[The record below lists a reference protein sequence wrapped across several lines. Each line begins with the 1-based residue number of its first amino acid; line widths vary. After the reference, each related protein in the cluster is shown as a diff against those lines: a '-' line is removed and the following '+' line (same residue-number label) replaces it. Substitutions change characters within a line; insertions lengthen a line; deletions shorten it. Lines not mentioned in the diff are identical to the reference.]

1 MKYYTYNR
9 KLYIM
14 KSRIIPRNDSLCALC
29 RIREADKT
37 GSHMVPNLLTAV
49 TFSFDGKTKRD
60 REIVELYHINSP
72 EDNAIYYGSQVAP
85 EKITEDL
92 GHEITDEELEK
103 NTNLLCYD
111 NIFCHQCEN
120 RFGVL
125 ETAYGEYY
133 KGLKNDI
140 NPRIAYLFWLSVYW
154 RMAIGYMGIFMDGED
169 EFALRDILNENIHS
183 HNKIINSKGKLGDY
197 GYVIFRVKDGI
208 IKGDSG
214 ILGTRT
220 SHCPYIILVADYVVA
235 LFNNYNKLHNKVN
248 IFNWEIYKEDINTP
262 DKPFDYIEIS
272 IEEFY
277 EFRDNII
284 DNGYSEG
291 LGAEREKLARKIRE
305 FERLQGKLLNKH
317 EVKKLMNMARLVDS
331 ENVHLRIR
339 KLYRFE
345 AAYTKMIEA
354 QKNGISYDFLTDR
367 QLMLNQ
373 EDINNYIV
381 DLQNLRKH
389 NYSIDGFP
397 FAKEF
402 LEDETITSFEEI
414 INKYRPI

>member
-1 MKYYTYNR
+1 
-9 KLYIM
+9 
-14 KSRIIPRNDSLCALC
+14 
-29 RIREADKT
+29 
-37 GSHMVPNLLTAV
+37 MVSNLLTAV

-60 REIVELYHINSP
+60 REIVELYHINNP

-85 EKITEDL
+85 EKIAEDL

-111 NIFCHQCEN
+111 NIFCYQCEN

-125 ETAYGEYY
+125 ETTYGEYY

-169 EFALRDILNENIHS
+169 EFALRDILNKNIHS
-183 HNKIINSKGKLGDY
+183 YNEIINSKEKLGDY
-197 GYVIFRVKDGI
+197 GYIIFRVKDGI

-220 SHCPYIILVADYVVA
+220 PHCPYVILVADYVVA
-235 LFNNYNKLHNKVN
+235 LFNNYKKLHSKVH
-248 IFNWEIYKEDINTP
+248 IFNWEIYKEDISTP

-284 DNGYSEG
+284 DNGYNEG
-291 LGAEREKLARKIRE
+291 LGAEREKLARKIRKY
-305 FERLQGKLLNKH
+305 ERSQGKPVNKY
-317 EVKKLMNMARLVDS
+317 EVKKLMDMAHLVDS
-331 ENVHLRIR
+331 ENVHLRVR

-345 AAYTKMIEA
+345 AAYMKMIEA
-354 QKNGISYDFLTDR
+354 QKNGISYDFLKDR

-389 NYSIDGFP
+389 NHSIDGFP

-414 INKYRPI
+414 INKYRPT

>member
-1 MKYYTYNR
+1 
-9 KLYIM
+9 
-14 KSRIIPRNDSLCALC
+14 
-29 RIREADKT
+29 
-37 GSHMVPNLLTAV
+37 MVSEVSNLLTAV

-60 REIVELYHINSP
+60 REIVELYHINNP

-85 EKITEDL
+85 EKIAEDL

-111 NIFCHQCEN
+111 NIFCYQCEN

-125 ETAYGEYY
+125 ETTYGEYY

-169 EFALRDILNENIHS
+169 EFALRDILNKNIHS
-183 HNKIINSKGKLGDY
+183 YNEIINSKEKLGDY

-220 SHCPYIILVADYVVA
+220 PHCPYVILVADYVVA
-235 LFNNYNKLHNKVN
+235 LFNNYKKLHSKVH
-248 IFNWEIYKEDINTP
+248 IFNWEIYKEDISTP

-284 DNGYSEG
+284 DNGYNEG
-291 LGAEREKLARKIRE
+291 LGAEREKLARKIRKY
-305 FERLQGKLLNKH
+305 ERSQGKPVNKY
-317 EVKKLMNMARLVDS
+317 EVKKLMDMAHLVDS
-331 ENVHLRIR
+331 ENVHLRVR

-345 AAYTKMIEA
+345 AAYMKMIEA
-354 QKNGISYDFLTDR
+354 QKNGISYDFLKDR

-389 NYSIDGFP
+389 NHSIDGFP

-414 INKYRPI
+414 INKYRPT

>member
-1 MKYYTYNR
+1 
-9 KLYIM
+9 M
-14 KSRIIPRNDSLCALC
+14 KSCIIPRNDSLCALC
-29 RIREADKT
+29 PIREADKT
-37 GSHMVPNLLTAV
+37 GSHMVSNLLTAV

-60 REIVELYHINSP
+60 REIVELYHINNP
-72 EDNAIYYGSQVAP
+72 EDNAIYYGSQVTP
-85 EKITEDL
+85 EKIAEDL

-111 NIFCHQCEN
+111 NIFCYQCEN

-125 ETAYGEYY
+125 ETTYGEYY

-169 EFALRDILNENIHS
+169 EFALRDILNKNIHS
-183 HNKIINSKGKLGDY
+183 YNEIINSKEKLGDY

-220 SHCPYIILVADYVVA
+220 PHCPYVILVADYVVA
-235 LFNNYNKLHNKVN
+235 LFNNYKKLHSKVH

-284 DNGYSEG
+284 DNGYNEG

-305 FERLQGKLLNKH
+305 YERSQGKPVNKY
-317 EVKKLMNMARLVDS
+317 EVKKLMDMAHLVDS
-331 ENVHLRIR
+331 ENVHLRVR

-345 AAYTKMIEA
+345 AAYMKMIEA
-354 QKNGISYDFLTDR
+354 QKNGISYDFLKDR

-373 EDINNYIV
+373 EDINNYIA

-402 LEDETITSFEEI
+402 LKDETITSFEEI
-414 INKYRPI
+414 INKYRPT

>member
-1 MKYYTYNR
+1 MC
-9 KLYIM
+9 
-14 KSRIIPRNDSLCALC
+14 SP
-29 RIREADKT
+29 IREADKT
-37 GSHMVPNLLTAV
+37 GSHMVSNLLTAV

-60 REIVELYHINSP
+60 REIVELYHINNP

-85 EKITEDL
+85 EKIAEDL

-111 NIFCHQCEN
+111 NIFCYQCEN

-125 ETAYGEYY
+125 ETTYGEYY

-169 EFALRDILNENIHS
+169 EFALRDILNKNIHS
-183 HNKIINSKGKLGDY
+183 YNEIINSKEKLGDY
-197 GYVIFRVKDGI
+197 GYIIFRVKDGI

-220 SHCPYIILVADYVVA
+220 PHCPYVILVADYVVA
-235 LFNNYNKLHNKVN
+235 LFNNYKKLHSKVH
-248 IFNWEIYKEDINTP
+248 IFNWEIYKEDISTP

-284 DNGYSEG
+284 DNGYNEG
-291 LGAEREKLARKIRE
+291 LGAEREKLARKIRKY
-305 FERLQGKLLNKH
+305 ERSQGKPVNKY
-317 EVKKLMNMARLVDS
+317 EVKKLMDMAHLVDS
-331 ENVHLRIR
+331 ENVHLRVR

-345 AAYTKMIEA
+345 AAYMKMIEA
-354 QKNGISYDFLTDR
+354 QKNGISYDFLKDR

-389 NYSIDGFP
+389 NHSIDGFP

-414 INKYRPI
+414 INKYRPT

>member
-1 MKYYTYNR
+1 
-9 KLYIM
+9 M
-14 KSRIIPRNDSLCALC
+14 KSCIIPRNDSLCALC
-29 RIREADKT
+29 PIREADKT
-37 GSHMVPNLLTAV
+37 GSHMVSNLLTAV

-60 REIVELYHINSP
+60 REIVELYHINNP

-85 EKITEDL
+85 EKIAEDL

-111 NIFCHQCEN
+111 NIFCYQCEN

-125 ETAYGEYY
+125 ETTYGEYY

-169 EFALRDILNENIHS
+169 EFALRDILNKNIHS
-183 HNKIINSKGKLGDY
+183 YNEIINSKEKLGDY

-220 SHCPYIILVADYVVA
+220 PHCPYVILVADYVVA
-235 LFNNYNKLHNKVN
+235 LFNNYKKLHSKVH
-248 IFNWEIYKEDINTP
+248 IFNWEIYKEDISTP

-284 DNGYSEG
+284 DNGYNEG
-291 LGAEREKLARKIRE
+291 LGAEREKLARKIRKY
-305 FERLQGKLLNKH
+305 ERSQGKPVNKY
-317 EVKKLMNMARLVDS
+317 EVKKLMDMAHLVDS
-331 ENVHLRIR
+331 ENVHLRVR

-345 AAYTKMIEA
+345 AAYMKMIEA
-354 QKNGISYDFLTDR
+354 QKNGISYDFLKDR

-389 NYSIDGFP
+389 NHSIDGFP

-414 INKYRPI
+414 INKYRPT

>member
-1 MKYYTYNR
+1 
-9 KLYIM
+9 
-14 KSRIIPRNDSLCALC
+14 
-29 RIREADKT
+29 
-37 GSHMVPNLLTAV
+37 MVSNLLTAV

-60 REIVELYHINSP
+60 REIVELYHINNP

-85 EKITEDL
+85 EKIAEDL

-111 NIFCHQCEN
+111 NIFCYQCEN

-125 ETAYGEYY
+125 ETTYGEYY

-169 EFALRDILNENIHS
+169 EFALRDILNKNIHS
-183 HNKIINSKGKLGDY
+183 YNEIINSKEKLGDY

-220 SHCPYIILVADYVVA
+220 PHCPYVILVADYVVA
-235 LFNNYNKLHNKVN
+235 LFNNYKKLHSKVH
-248 IFNWEIYKEDINTP
+248 IFNWEIYKEDISTP

-284 DNGYSEG
+284 DNGYNEG
-291 LGAEREKLARKIRE
+291 LGAEREKLARKIRKY
-305 FERLQGKLLNKH
+305 ERSQGKPVNKY
-317 EVKKLMNMARLVDS
+317 EVKKLMDMAHLVDS
-331 ENVHLRIR
+331 ENVHLRVR

-345 AAYTKMIEA
+345 AAYMKMIEA
-354 QKNGISYDFLTDR
+354 QKNGISYDFLKDR

-389 NYSIDGFP
+389 NHSIDGFP

-414 INKYRPI
+414 INKYRPT

>member
-1 MKYYTYNR
+1 
-9 KLYIM
+9 
-14 KSRIIPRNDSLCALC
+14 
-29 RIREADKT
+29 
-37 GSHMVPNLLTAV
+37 MVPNLLTAV

-60 REIVELYHINSP
+60 REIVELYHINNP

-85 EKITEDL
+85 EKIAEDL

-111 NIFCHQCEN
+111 NIFCYQCEN

-125 ETAYGEYY
+125 ETTYGEYY

-140 NPRIAYLFWLSVYW
+140 NPRIAYLLWLSVYW
-154 RMAIGYMGIFMDGED
+154 RMAIGYMEIFMDGED
-169 EFALRDILNENIHS
+169 EFALRDILNKNIHS
-183 HNKIINSKGKLGDY
+183 YNEIINSKEKLGDY

-220 SHCPYIILVADYVVA
+220 PHCPYVILVADYVVA
-235 LFNNYNKLHNKVN
+235 LFNNYKKLHSKVH

-284 DNGYSEG
+284 DNGYNEG

-305 FERLQGKLLNKH
+305 YERSQGKPVNKY
-317 EVKKLMNMARLVDS
+317 EVKKLMDMAHLVDS
-331 ENVHLRIR
+331 ENVHLRVR

-345 AAYTKMIEA
+345 AAYMKMIEA
-354 QKNGISYDFLTDR
+354 QKNGISYDFLKDR

-389 NYSIDGFP
+389 NHSIDGFP

-414 INKYRPI
+414 INKYRPT

>member
-1 MKYYTYNR
+1 M
-9 KLYIM
+9 
-14 KSRIIPRNDSLCALC
+14 
-29 RIREADKT
+29 
-37 GSHMVPNLLTAV
+37 
-49 TFSFDGKTKRD
+49 
-60 REIVELYHINSP
+60 
-72 EDNAIYYGSQVAP
+72 
-85 EKITEDL
+85 

-103 NTNLLCYD
+103 NTNLPCYG
-111 NIFCHQCEN
+111 NIFCYQCEN

-125 ETAYGEYY
+125 ETTYGEYY

-169 EFALRDILNENIHS
+169 EFALRDILNKNIHS
-183 HNKIINSKGKLGDY
+183 YNEIINSKEKLGDY

-220 SHCPYIILVADYVVA
+220 PHCPYVILVADYVVA
-235 LFNNYNKLHNKVN
+235 LFNNYKKRHSKVH

-284 DNGYSEG
+284 DNGYNEG

-305 FERLQGKLLNKH
+305 YERSQGKPVNKY
-317 EVKKLMNMARLVDS
+317 EVKKLMDMAHLVDS
-331 ENVHLRIR
+331 ENVHLRVR

-345 AAYTKMIEA
+345 AAYMKMIEA
-354 QKNGISYDFLTDR
+354 QKNGISYDFLKDR

-389 NYSIDGFP
+389 NHSIDGFP

-414 INKYRPI
+414 INKYRPT